1 MIYPF
6 NLRSKWCCIHDNHLR
21 VATHSH
27 TSKKLESLESG
38 LRQFFPFSAK
48 IYALNAKTIKTSL
61 HQYVSICLWSLLPD
75 CRTNSSTEPLLK
87 PLNVLPNTLLSWNF
101 CRDLRTFS
109 ANFFWPKGS
118 LCQFVCF
125 LDVCPFQ
132 SILISKFSHLW
143 QCQGRAVGGRKPV
156 GAKWK
161 IPDKWE
167 GVSWPIVYN

>member
-1 MIYPF
+1 MSPPMTIRCHFDPDEF
-6 NLRSKWCCIHDNHLR
+6 VAILATSLRVTLLPRYKAVPTPQWCCRQYKLNAFSGVRYFVCSTSVYTIGQL
-21 VATHSH
+21 H

-118 LCQFVCF
+118 L
-125 LDVCPFQ
+125 
-132 SILISKFSHLW
+132 
-143 QCQGRAVGGRKPV
+143 R
-156 GAKWK
+156 
-161 IPDKWE
+161 
-167 GVSWPIVYN
+167 